1 MHRFRI
7 SLGDSYGNVCDF
19 ELLVASMGEWEGII
33 VRFGKV
39 GGILLARKGNVQ

>member
-19 ELLVASMGEWEGII
+19 ELWLPWESGKGLI
-33 VRFGKV
+33 VRFAKV
-39 GGILLARKGNVQ
+39 GGILVARMGNVQ